1 MGKDLKGKELG
12 SGISQ
17 RKDGRYCARY
27 NDRFGKRAYL
37 YSRNLTELKKELNK
51 AIYEDANQKNIID
64 KNITLDSW
72 FDKWIN
78 IYKFNTIRANT
89 KRYYEH
95 VYHKHISNVLGKRK
109 ITEIRHIEI
118 VAIIKDLYK
127 RGYGYETQNKVR
139 IILLDMFNKAM
150 VDELVIKNPAQGLRV
165 RKDKVE
171 VRVLSKEEQTEFF
184 ECARGTFY
192 NNLFQVAISTG
203 LRQGELCALTW
214 DDIDLDKKEIHV
226 TKTLLYQKLGND
238 EQKTFHIELPKTLSS
253 VRSVPINR
261 QCEIALK
268 KQRIQQNVI
277 MGKRSA
283 KPIEGF
289 KNLLFTTKYGTP
301 INAQIY
307 NEAIKSIIN
316 EINLCRDE
324 ADKFETFSSHT
335 FRHSFATRC
344 FESGIHP
351 KTVQKYLGHA
361 TLSMTMDL
369 YTHVLGEHKQEEMEK
384 LDIDFTTP
392 FSLEESIID
401 KQLERVN

>member
-12 SGISQ
+12 QGISQ

-27 NDRFGKRAYL
+27 NDRFGKRACL
-37 YSRNLTELKKELNK
+37 YNRNLADLKKELNK
-51 AIYEDANQKNIID
+51 AIYEDANQKSIVD
-64 KNITLDSW
+64 KSITLDSW

-95 VYHKHISNVLGKRK
+95 VYYKHISKVLGKRK
-109 ITEIRHIEI
+109 LSEIKHIEV
-118 VAIIKDLYK
+118 VAIIKDLHK
-127 RGYGYETQNKVR
+127 KGYAYETQNKVR

-150 VDELVIKNPAQGLRV
+150 VDELVVKNPVQGLRV
-165 RKDKVE
+165 RKDKVN
-171 VRVLSKEEQTEFF
+171 VRVLSKEEQVEFF
-184 ECARGTFY
+184 ECAMGTFY
-192 NNLFQVAISTG
+192 NNLFQVAITTG

-214 DDIDLDKKEIHV
+214 DDIDLDRKEIRV
-226 TKTLLYQKLGND
+226 TKTLLYQKLGD
-238 EQKTFHIELPKTLSS
+238 DKQKTFHIELPKTTASE
-253 VRSVPINR
+253 RNVPINK

-268 KQRIQQNVI
+268 KQYMQQNVI
-277 MGKRSA
+277 MSKSSA
-283 KPIEGF
+283 KPVEGF
-289 KNLLFTTKYGTP
+289 ENLLFTTKYGTP

-307 NEAIKSIIN
+307 NDAIKSIVN

-324 ADKFETFSSHT
+324 ADKFEVFSSHT
-335 FRHSFATRC
+335 LRHSLTTRC

-369 YTHVLGEHKQEEMEK
+369 YTHVLEEHKQEEMER
-384 LDIDFTTP
+384 LEIDFTNS
-392 FSLEESIID
+392 FNVEETVLD
-401 KQLERVN
+401 K